1 MKNAAKCDTWCELQN
16 PANHRIFERKLR
28 PRPSGRG
35 HACLGVTPPR
45 GRGGWPAVRARAR
58 AAGRSARPPAGRAA
72 ASGGSLCS
80 SSPRPPSVVGEGEK
94 KREGTE
100 PRRERGATPPRGG
113 PAAVGP
119 RPQVR
124 RGHPPSLSI

>member
-35 HACLGVTPPR
+35 HACLGVTPR
-45 GRGGWPAVRARAR
+45 ADAEAGRRARAR
-58 AAGRSARPPAGRAA
+58 GGPKRSAPRAA

-80 SSPRPPSVVGEGEK
+80 SSPRPPSVVGEGEEE
-94 KREGTE
+94 RRTE
-100 PRRERGATPPRGG
+100 PRRERGATPAG